1 LQTRKTKEIKVEIK
15 PDAIVLVVDDEQD
28 IRDASERILA
38 RIGFQVL
45 KASRGDEALAILA
58 KEKASIVLLDL
69 KMPGMDGLEVLKHI
83 RVLDEAIQVIVITG
97 YATVE
102 TAIEAMK
109 LGAYDF
115 ISKPFDPDQ
124 LRIVVNRSWE
134 KISLRREAEKL
145 EEERRRTLSDL
156 HLEKSRIHTI
166 LESFPSGV
174 VVTNSRGQ
182 VVLMNPAF
190 RKLFGLDPGLK
201 TGNPIEDYV
210 PDKELCNL
218 VTEISQGKHVDYDD
232 IPDYEF
238 SLSDEKYLMATG
250 QPVLGERKECLGA
263 VLNVVNI
270 TAMKLLDQLK
280 SEFVAKV
287 SHELRS
293 PLSTIHEQLAL
304 VIKDMVGEESAQD
317 QHILDRA
324 REKTKGLITLIGDL
338 LDLSRIEEG
347 IICHESQGV
356 RLGELLE
363 NIVDFLRAQAEK
375 KNQSL
380 TIELPKDPLPELFAD
395 PIALESIFGNLITNA
410 INYTQEGGKIE
421 VEVDMAGI
429 NVRVKI
435 KDNGFGIAD
444 KYLDKIF
451 ERFYRVKD
459 EKTRYITGTGLGLPI
474 VKGLIDSMD
483 GLIDV
488 ESVPGKGT
496 EFAVLLPIKT

>member
-1 LQTRKTKEIKVEIK
+1 MEIKS
-15 PDAIVLVVDDEQD
+15 DAIILVVDDEQD
-28 IRDASERILA
+28 IRDASERILT

-45 KASRGDEALAILA
+45 KASRGDEGLAVLE

-69 KMPGMDGLEVLKHI
+69 RMPGMDGLEVLKHI
-83 RVLDEAIQVIVITG
+83 REMDQAIQVIVITG
-97 YATVE
+97 YATIE

-115 ISKPFDPDQ
+115 ISKPFEPDQ
-124 LRIVVNRSWE
+124 LRIVVNRAWE
-134 KISLRREAEKL
+134 KIRLIHQAEKL
-145 EEERRRTLSDL
+145 EEERKRTLSDL
-156 HLEKSRIHTI
+156 DLEKSRIHTI

-190 RKLFGLDPGLK
+190 RQLLGLDPGLK
-201 TGNPIEDYV
+201 SGNSIEDYI

-263 VLNVVNI
+263 VLNIVNI

-347 IICHESQGV
+347 IICHESQVV

-363 NIVDFLRAQAEK
+363 DIVDFLRAQAEK

-429 NVRVKI
+429 NVRVKV

-474 VKGLIDSMD
+474 VKGLIDSMG
-483 GLIDV
+483 GLINV

-496 EFAVLLPIKT
+496 EFTVLLPTKA

>member
-1 LQTRKTKEIKVEIK
+1 LRIRETKEKKVEIK
-15 PDAIVLVVDDEQD
+15 SDAIILVVDDEQD
-28 IRDASERILA
+28 IRDASERILT

-45 KASRGDEALAILA
+45 KASRGDEGLALLA

-109 LGAYDF
+109 RGAYDF
-115 ISKPFDPDQ
+115 ISKPFEPDQ
-124 LRIVVNRSWE
+124 LRIVVNRVWE

-145 EEERRRTLSDL
+145 EVERRRTLSDL
-156 HLEKSRIHTI
+156 DTEKSRIHTI

-174 VVTNSRGQ
+174 VVTNSKGQ

-190 RKLFGLDPGLK
+190 RQLLGLDPGLK

-210 PDKELCNL
+210 SDKELCNL

-347 IICHESQGV
+347 IICHESQVV

-375 KNQSL
+375 KNQFL

-435 KDNGFGIAD
+435 KDNGFGIED

-474 VKGLIDSMD
+474 VKGLIDSI
-483 GLIDV
+483 GALIDV

-496 EFAVLLPIKT
+496 EFTVLLPTKA

>member
-1 LQTRKTKEIKVEIK
+1 MEIKS
-15 PDAIVLVVDDEQD
+15 DAIILVVDDEQD
-28 IRDASERILA
+28 IRDASERILT

-45 KASRGDEALAILA
+45 KASRGDEGLAVLE

-97 YATVE
+97 YATIE

-115 ISKPFDPDQ
+115 ISKPFEPEQ
-124 LRIVVNRSWE
+124 LRIVVNRAWE

-156 HLEKSRIHTI
+156 DLEKSRIHTI

-174 VVTNSRGQ
+174 VVTNSQGQ

-190 RKLFGLDPGLK
+190 RKLLGLDPGLK

-347 IICHESQGV
+347 IICHESQVV

-375 KNQSL
+375 KNQFL

-435 KDNGFGIAD
+435 KDNGFGIED

-474 VKGLIDSMD
+474 VKGLIDSMG
-483 GLIDV
+483 GLINV

-496 EFAVLLPIKT
+496 EFTVLLPTKA